1 MTFDFSAV
9 TFPVADHLNRG
20 DCTDMRLEG
29 NLIII
34 STRYSYSDLKVYIH
48 IHCMVSLKRRLWT
61 EAKMQ
66 TEGKL
71 KTADQ
76 G

>member
-48 IHCMVSLKRRLWT
+48 IHCMVSLKRRLQ
-61 EAKMQ
+61 AADC
-66 TEGKL
+66 GLGL
-71 KTADQ
+71 KCRLRVN
-76 G
+76 